1 MRGALG
7 DHSAAHCPR
16 LVPCLTTFRSLP
28 RGPLLTGAGTFRRHV
43 RLPLSRRFPPM
54 NSGALAPVAL
64 LRLTVTCRLMMF
76 ERMENTRGCAGWS
89 IRAPVTSSERK
100 RRLAPTSTPS
110 APPPRTS
117 TPPPM
122 VSDRSETSPVSK
134 SRMLPPIVP
143 REPAMPWRA
152 RNELPAVSVAFRP
165 TRTRPCTTAPL
176 ASHVAP
182 GGRTRSPAT
191 GPVTV
196 PVQNGDFF
204 GGFAAFG
211 GFGGGFAAGIAPAK
225 PARASVHNA
234 AVRASAV
241 RIGTSPWGEGR
252 HAHRG
257 TQRHFR
263 LAAKG

>member
-43 RLPLSRRFPPM
+43 RLPLSRRFPPT
-54 NSGALAPVAL
+54 NGGALAPVAL
-64 LRLTVTCRLMMF
+64 LRLTVTCRLTMF

-117 TPPPM
+117 TPPPIESC
-122 VSDRSETSPVSK
+122 VPTSSTVAPGET
-134 SRMLPPIVP
+134 
-143 REPAMPWRA
+143 AMPWLA
-152 RNELPAVSVAFRP
+152 RNEVPAVSVAFRP

-176 ASHVAP
+176 ASHIAP

-204 GGFAAFG
+204 GGFAGFG
-211 GFGGGFAAGIAPAK
+211 GFGGGFAAGIAPAP

-257 TQRHFR
+257 TQSHFR